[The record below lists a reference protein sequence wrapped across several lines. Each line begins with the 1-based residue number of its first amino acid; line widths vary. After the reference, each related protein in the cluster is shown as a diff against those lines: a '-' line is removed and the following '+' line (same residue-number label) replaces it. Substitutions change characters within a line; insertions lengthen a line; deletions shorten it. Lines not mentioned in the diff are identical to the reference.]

1 MPGWRQELKRLLLLL
16 AVGLSGLWW
25 SPWPFLPLAVISL
38 LILFWHL
45 RQAIRMK
52 HWLTRY
58 ESQEAPTT
66 SGIWQDLIKLS
77 LRPTKRSQ
85 RYRHKLQAL
94 FDRLQDSTSALQEG
108 IIMVDRH
115 GNLEWWN
122 RSAGKMLGLRD
133 PIDINQPITNLIR
146 APEFTAYFSRGEFDT
161 PLELNSPI
169 AKDMCLS
176 LNITPFGRNER
187 LIVAHDVSRLRQ
199 LEQMRK
205 DFVGNVSH
213 ELRTPLTVIQGYL
226 ETFEDIIPERA
237 RRMLTQMQEQA
248 SRMDS
253 LVRDLLALSRLEN
266 GAHDPRTSVDVLT
279 LLEQI
284 TEEAIA
290 VSAGKQDIR
299 LNIESDDSLSG
310 YEHELRS
317 AFTNIIINAVKYTPS
332 GGSIHIRWYRDGE
345 SLCLEVKDSGIGIE
359 EHHLPRL
366 TERFYRADPSRSKN
380 TGGTGLGL
388 AIVKHVL
395 LRHAGNLLVTSD
407 YGKGS
412 CFTACFEAPVHLPAS
427 ADFRNETRKHG

>member
-1 MPGWRQELKRLLLLL
+1 MPGWHQELKRLLLLL
-16 AVGLSGLWW
+16 AVGLSGIWW

-38 LILFWHL
+38 AILLWHL
-45 RQAIRMK
+45 RQSIRMK
-52 HWLTRY
+52 RWLTSY
-58 ESQEAPTT
+58 ETQEAPTS

-108 IIMVDRH
+108 IVMVDRY

-290 VSAGKQDIR
+290 VSAGQHDIR

-395 LRHAGNLLVTSD
+395 LRHAGNLQVTSD

-412 CFTACFEAPVHLPAS
+412 CFTACFEAPESS
-427 ADFRNETRKHG
+427 ANFGDKARQHG

>member
-1 MPGWRQELKRLLLLL
+1 MPGWHQELKRLLLLL
-16 AVGLSGLWW
+16 AVGLSGIWW

-38 LILFWHL
+38 AILLWHL
-45 RQAIRMK
+45 RQSIRMK
-52 HWLTRY
+52 RWLTSY
-58 ESQEAPTT
+58 ETQEAPTS

-94 FDRLQDSTSALQEG
+94 FDRLQESTSALQEG
-108 IIMVDRH
+108 IVMVDRY

-146 APEFTAYFSRGEFDT
+146 APEFTAYFSKGDFDT
-161 PLELNSPI
+161 PLELNSPV

-213 ELRTPLTVIQGYL
+213 ELRTPSTVIQGYL

-237 RRMLTQMQEQA
+237 GRMLTQMQEQA

-253 LVRDLLALSRLEN
+253 LVRDLLALSHLEN
-266 GAHDPRTSVDVLT
+266 GAHDPRTGVDIIT

-290 VSAGKQDIR
+290 VSAGQHSIR
-299 LNIESDDSLSG
+299 LTIDTDECLNG

-317 AFTNIIINAVKYTPS
+317 AFTNLIINAVKYTPGEGNIS
-332 GGSIHIRWYRDGE
+332 IRWYRDGDN
-345 SLCLEVKDSGIGIE
+345 LCLSVQDSGIGIE

-395 LRHAGNLLVTSD
+395 LRHAGNLQVTSD

-412 CFTACFEAPVHLPAS
+412 CFTACFEAPESS
-427 ADFRNETRKHG
+427 ANFRDEARQHG

>member
-1 MPGWRQELKRLLLLL
+1 MKR
-16 AVGLSGLWW
+16 
-25 SPWPFLPLAVISL
+25 
-38 LILFWHL
+38 
-45 RQAIRMK
+45 
-52 HWLTRY
+52 WLTSY
-58 ESQEAPTT
+58 ETQEAPTT

-108 IIMVDRH
+108 IVMVDRY

-133 PIDINQPITNLIR
+133 PVDINQPITNLIR
-146 APEFTAYFSRGEFDT
+146 APEFTAYFSKGDFDT
-161 PLELNSPI
+161 PLELNPPV

-237 RRMLTQMQEQA
+237 GRMLTQMQEQA

-266 GAHDPRTSVDVLT
+266 GAHDPRTGVDIIT

-290 VSAGKQDIR
+290 VSAGQHSIR
-299 LNIESDDSLSG
+299 LTIDTDECLNG

-317 AFTNIIINAVKYTPS
+317 AFTNLIINAVKYTPD
-332 GGSIHIRWYRDGE
+332 GGDISIRWYREGDN
-345 SLCLEVKDSGIGIE
+345 LCLSVQDSGIGIE

-395 LRHAGNLLVTSD
+395 LRHDGNLQVTSE

-412 CFTACFEAPVHLPAS
+412 CFTACFEAPESS
-427 ADFRNETRKHG
+427 ANLRDKARQHG

>member
-1 MPGWRQELKRLLLLL
+1 MPGWHQELKRLLLLL
-16 AVGLSGLWW
+16 AVGLSGIWW

-38 LILFWHL
+38 LILLWHL

-52 HWLTRY
+52 RWLTSY
-58 ESQEAPTT
+58 ETHEAPTI

-108 IIMVDRH
+108 IVMVDRH

-146 APEFTAYFSRGEFDT
+146 APEFTAYFSKGDFDT
-161 PLELNSPI
+161 PLELNSPV

-237 RRMLTQMQEQA
+237 GRMLTQMQEQA

-266 GAHDPRTSVDVLT
+266 GAHDPRTGVDIIT

-290 VSAGKQDIR
+290 VSAGQHTIR
-299 LNIESDDSLSG
+299 LTIDTDESLDG

-317 AFTNIIINAVKYTPS
+317 AFTNLIINAVKYTPD
-332 GGSIHIRWYRDGE
+332 GGDISIRWYRDGDN
-345 SLCLEVKDSGIGIE
+345 LCLSVQDSGIGIE

-395 LRHAGNLLVTSD
+395 LRHDGNLQVTSD

-412 CFTACFEAPVHLPAS
+412 CFTACFEAPESS
-427 ADFRNETRKHG
+427 ANFGDKARQHG